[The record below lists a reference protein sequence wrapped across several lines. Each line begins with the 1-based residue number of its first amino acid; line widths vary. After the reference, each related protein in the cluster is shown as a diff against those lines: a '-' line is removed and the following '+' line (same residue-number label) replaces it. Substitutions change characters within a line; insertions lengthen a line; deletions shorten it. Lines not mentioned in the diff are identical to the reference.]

1 VADGGVRSVRVG
13 WIASGGVHGGGRGSR
28 HDCGLARFV
37 GIRSKIAAPACG
49 SCGRTL
55 RDWGKRRAAGR
66 AADAAVAGIAAA
78 SGHRVGARRTAGRAG
93 PGRSGADDGACGTSR
108 AGAGRSGG
116 SLHCPL
122 NS

>member
-37 GIRSKIAAPACG
+37 GIRSKIAAPGCG

-55 RDWGKRRAAGR
+55 RDWGKRRAADR
-66 AADAAVAGIAAA
+66 AAVARIAAA

-93 PGRSGADDGACGTSR
+93 PGRSGADGGACGTSR